1 MKLTTR
7 FALDLVYLTGAVF
20 LLVAAMAFASSTA
33 GWLAFGVATGLTAV
47 AGLSAIRATQ
57 PGWKVGHGLLAV
69 AGLWTLVAAL
79 TFTGAT
85 QTWLVFASA
94 LGLAALAVADLVAHE
109 VTTERVVHELVVK
122 NQPHEEKVTEPLRA
136 A

>member
-1 MKLTTR
+1 MKLTPR
-7 FALDLVYLTGAVF
+7 FSLDLLYLVGGVF
-20 LLVAAMAFASSTA
+20 LLVAAMTFTSATA
-33 GWLAFGVATGLTAV
+33 GWLAFGVAAALTAV
-47 AGLSAIRATQ
+47 AGFTAIRTTQ
-57 PGWKVGHGLLAV
+57 TAVKVGHGLVAL

-85 QTWLVFASA
+85 QTWLVFAN
-94 LGLAALAVADLVAHE
+94 AALLGVLAIADLVGHE

-122 NQPHEEKVTEPLRA
+122 NAPQSHELA

>member
-1 MKLTTR
+1 MKLTPR
-7 FALDLVYLTGAVF
+7 FALDMFFLLGGVF
-20 LLVAAMAFASSTA
+20 LLVAAMTFTAGTA
-33 GWLAFGVATGLTAV
+33 GWLAFAV
-47 AGLSAIRATQ
+47 GAAVTLVGGLSAARATQ
-57 PGWKVGHGLLAV
+57 PAWRVGHGLLAV

-85 QTWLVFASA
+85 QTWLVFANAA
-94 LGLAALAVADLVAHE
+94 LLGALAVADLVGHE

-122 NQPHEEKVTEPLRA
+122 NTPQESEPLRA